1 MPRKLSFVIFLDAVN
16 ASFTLNS
23 IIYLYV
29 CQITCMLSPLYHPI
43 FSFKLDHNLGGG
55 GGVGVWI
62 GVCREGSETL
72 TLIKDES
79 DEN

>member
-1 MPRKLSFVIFLDAVN
+1 
-16 ASFTLNS
+16 
-23 IIYLYV
+23 
-29 CQITCMLSPLYHPI
+29 MLSPLYHPI